1 MIKYFPTLI
10 NSVVILTILFLL
22 SACSRSGESDSGVA
36 KIDNPGEIGTTT
48 KSDRRSGGV
57 TANKRTDE
65 NVVTDFA
72 KCMRN
77 EGFDIPDPELNA
89 DGTVNLE
96 KLKESFD
103 RAPKFDLQKQ
113 RSEKA
118 LDGCLPILA
127 DATFAGK
134 SDKEDPIETQDNM
147 LAFAQCL
154 RDQGFNV
161 PDPDFSGGA
170 RAKMKPLVQNL
181 AGSASQ
187 SRIDAA
193 VNLCSDFV
201 WSSVKDPTSKNK

>member
-1 MIKYFPTLI
+1 MMRSSPTLI
-10 NSVVILTILFLL
+10 ILFAMLAILFLL
-22 SACSRSGESDSGVA
+22 PACSRSGESDSGVA
-36 KIDNPGEIGTTT
+36 KIDNPGEIGITTQ
-48 KSDRRSGGV
+48 SDRKPDGV

-65 NVVTDFA
+65 DVVTDFT

-89 DGTVNLE
+89 DGTINLE
-96 KLKESFD
+96 KPKEGFD
-103 RAPKFDLQKQ
+103 RDPKFDLQKQ
-113 RSEKA
+113 RSKNA
-118 LDGCLPILA
+118 LDGCLLILA

-154 RDQGFNV
+154 RDQGLNV
-161 PDPDFSGGA
+161 PDPDFSGDA

-193 VNLCSDFV
+193 VDLCSDFV
-201 WSSVKDPTSKNK
+201 WGSAKNSKVEKK

>member
-1 MIKYFPTLI
+1 MMRSSPTLI
-10 NSVVILTILFLL
+10 ILFAMLAILFLL

-36 KIDNPGEIGTTT
+36 KIDNPGEIGITTQ
-48 KSDRRSGGV
+48 SDRQSDGV

-65 NVVTDFA
+65 DVVTDFT

-96 KLKESFD
+96 KLKEGFD
-103 RAPKFDLQKQ
+103 RDPKFDLQKQ
-113 RSEKA
+113 RSKNA
-118 LDGCLPILA
+118 LDGCLLILA

-154 RDQGFNV
+154 RDQGLNV
-161 PDPDFSGGA
+161 PDPDFSGDA

-187 SRIDAA
+187 RRIDAA
-193 VNLCSDFV
+193 VDLCSDFV
-201 WSSVKDPTSKNK
+201 WGSAKNSKVERK